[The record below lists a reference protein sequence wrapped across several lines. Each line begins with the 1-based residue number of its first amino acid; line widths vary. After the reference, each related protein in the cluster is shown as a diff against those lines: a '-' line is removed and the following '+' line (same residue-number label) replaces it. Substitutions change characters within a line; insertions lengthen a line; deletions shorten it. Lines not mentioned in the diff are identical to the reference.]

1 MPDHLF
7 PLVTTDSFVITPPT
21 RGGCCLEHAKT
32 PKQQF
37 NTICMTK
44 HWLGYPLLHGS
55 SQLRGQGGT
64 ISKMNRTPPPSC
76 HPHRTM
82 VTDDLFTVSES
93 LPGLGPMTPVMVMV
107 MPIYFSTKYS
117 APAIWAREGVFP
129 RICWRPVSGEGNNVA
144 RCWRTLFSTA
154 ACHQHTTDMMIL
166 VVCGNAPLIY

>member
-93 LPGLGPMTPVMVMV
+93 LPGLGPMTPVMVWSC
-107 MPIYFSTKYS
+107 PFISPQS
-117 APAIWAREGVFP
+117 
-129 RICWRPVSGEGNNVA
+129 
-144 RCWRTLFSTA
+144 
-154 ACHQHTTDMMIL
+154 IL
-166 VVCGNAPLIY
+166 LLLSEPGKESFLGCVEDL